1 MTEASD
7 TRPEFRVAVFGLAA
21 RLQSMLEIVLR
32 HARHNRYRFALSPT
46 RGPGEFDIALV
57 DMTVIGG
64 PEVAS
69 TLRRVLEE
77 DAVLRVGRRADPDRP
92 RDDLLQSTFVAQVLF
107 SLNKV
112 VDALVDRRREA
123 QAEQAIAAGMIVSE
137 HGERRRPRALIV
149 DDSPTVR
156 RQLSLALHQIGL
168 DSEAVASAREALDV
182 LAMRRY
188 EMVLADVVMPDMDG
202 YKLTRTIKRNK
213 ALRGMP
219 VIILTSRSSPFD
231 LARGA
236 LAGCNSY
243 LVKPVPLK
251 QLEAA
256 IVKQLRRSLAID
268 DLRGL
273 IRLSGEAAARPQPPA
288 GDAGAGVRA
297 ARGARE

>member
-243 LVKPVPLK
+243 LVKPVSMQSLRDTVQRHLK
-251 QLEAA
+251 KLAH
-256 IVKQLRRSLAID
+256 RR
-268 DLRGL
+268 
-273 IRLSGEAAARPQPPA
+273 
-288 GDAGAGVRA
+288 RA
-297 ARGARE
+297 DSEYSFA

>member
-1 MTEASD
+1 MPEENNEMAQASD
-7 TRPEFRVAVFGLAA
+7 SRPEFRVAVFGLATKFQ
-21 RLQSMLEIVLR
+21 RLLEIVLR
-32 HARHNRYRFALSPT
+32 HARHNRYRYSLSPT

-57 DMTVIGG
+57 DMTVAGG

-69 TLRRVLEE
+69 TLRRVLEG
-77 DAVLRVGRRADPDRP
+77 DAVLRVGRRADPERP
-92 RDDLLQSTFVAQVLF
+92 RDDLLQSHFVAQVLF
-107 SLNKV
+107 ALNGV
-112 VDALVDRRREA
+112 VDSMVSRRREA
-123 QAEQAIAAGMIVSE
+123 EVARAVEAGLMVAE
-137 HGERRRPRALIV
+137 HGDRRRPRALIV

-188 EMVLADVVMPDMDG
+188 EMVLADVMMPDMDG
-202 YKLTRTIKRNK
+202 YKLTRAIKRNR

-243 LVKPVPLK
+243 LVKPVSMQSLRETVQRHLK
-251 QLEAA
+251 KLAQ
-256 IVKQLRRSLAID
+256 RR
-268 DLRGL
+268 RGD
-273 IRLSGEAAARPQPPA
+273 GEYSFA
-288 GDAGAGVRA
+288 
-297 ARGARE
+297 

>member
-32 HARHNRYRFALSPT
+32 HARHNRYRFSLSPT

-69 TLRRVLEE
+69 TLRRVLEQ

-123 QAEQAIAAGMIVSE
+123 QAQQAIAAGMIVSE
-137 HGERRRPRALIV
+137 QGAHRRPRALIV

-202 YKLTRTIKRNK
+202 YKLTRAIKRNK
-213 ALRGMP
+213 ALRRMP

-243 LVKPVPLK
+243 LVKPVSMQSLRDTVQRHLK
-251 QLEAA
+251 KLAS
-256 IVKQLRRSLAID
+256 RR
-268 DLRGL
+268 R
-273 IRLSGEAAARPQPPA
+273 A
-288 GDAGAGVRA
+288 GDEYSFA
-297 ARGARE
+297 

>member
-1 MTEASD
+1 MSVPEENNEMTQASD
-7 TRPEFRVAVFGLAA
+7 SRPEFRVAVFGLATKFQ
-21 RLQSMLEIVLR
+21 RLLEIVLR
-32 HARHNRYRFALSPT
+32 HARHNRYRYSLSPT

-57 DMTVIGG
+57 DMTVAGG

-69 TLRRVLEE
+69 TLRRVLEDE
-77 DAVLRVGRRADPDRP
+77 AVLRVGRRADPERP
-92 RDDLLQSTFVAQVLF
+92 RDDLLQSHFVAQVLF
-107 SLNKV
+107 ALNGV
-112 VDALVDRRREA
+112 VDTMVGRRREA
-123 QAEQAIAAGMIVSE
+123 EAARAVEAGLMVAE
-137 HGERRRPRALIV
+137 HGDRRRPRALIV

-202 YKLTRTIKRNK
+202 YKLTRAIKRNR

-243 LVKPVPLK
+243 LVKPVSMQSLRETVQRHLK
-251 QLEAA
+251 KLAQ
-256 IVKQLRRSLAID
+256 RRRD
-268 DLRGL
+268 D
-273 IRLSGEAAARPQPPA
+273 GEYSFA
-288 GDAGAGVRA
+288 
-297 ARGARE
+297 

>member
-1 MTEASD
+1 MSVPEENNEMTQASD
-7 TRPEFRVAVFGLAA
+7 SRPEFRVAVFGLATKFQ
-21 RLQSMLEIVLR
+21 RLLEIVLR
-32 HARHNRYRFALSPT
+32 HARHNRYRYSLSPT

-57 DMTVIGG
+57 DMTVAGG

-69 TLRRVLEE
+69 TLRRVLEDE
-77 DAVLRVGRRADPDRP
+77 AVLRVGRRADPERP
-92 RDDLLQSTFVAQVLF
+92 RDDLLQSHFVAQVLF
-107 SLNKV
+107 ALNGV
-112 VDALVDRRREA
+112 VDTMVGRRREA
-123 QAEQAIAAGMIVSE
+123 EAARAVEAGLMVAE
-137 HGERRRPRALIV
+137 HGDRRRPRALIV

-202 YKLTRTIKRNK
+202 YKLTRAIKRNR

-243 LVKPVPLK
+243 LVKPVSMQSLRETVQRHLK
-251 QLEAA
+251 KLAQ
-256 IVKQLRRSLAID
+256 RR
-268 DLRGL
+268 RGD
-273 IRLSGEAAARPQPPA
+273 GEYSFA
-288 GDAGAGVRA
+288 
-297 ARGARE
+297 

>member
-1 MTEASD
+1 MTQASD
-7 TRPEFRVAVFGLAA
+7 SRPEFRVAVFGLAA

-32 HARHNRYRFALSPT
+32 HARHNRYRFSLSPT

-69 TLRRVLEE
+69 TLHRVLER

-92 RDDLLQSTFVAQVLF
+92 RDDLLQATFVAQVLY

-202 YKLTRTIKRNK
+202 YKLTRAIKRDK
-213 ALRGMP
+213 TLRGMP

-243 LVKPVPLK
+243 LVKPVSMKSLRDTVQRHLK
-251 QLEAA
+251 KLAH
-256 IVKQLRRSLAID
+256 RR
-268 DLRGL
+268 
-273 IRLSGEAAARPQPPA
+273 
-288 GDAGAGVRA
+288 RA
-297 ARGARE
+297 DSEYSFA

>member
-1 MTEASD
+1 MSVPQENNDMTEASD

-243 LVKPVPLK
+243 LVKPVSMQSLRDTVQRHLK
-251 QLEAA
+251 KLAH
-256 IVKQLRRSLAID
+256 RR
-268 DLRGL
+268 
-273 IRLSGEAAARPQPPA
+273 
-288 GDAGAGVRA
+288 RA
-297 ARGARE
+297 DSEYSFA

>member
-1 MTEASD
+1 MPEENNEMTQASD
-7 TRPEFRVAVFGLAA
+7 SRPEFRVAVFGLATKFQ
-21 RLQSMLEIVLR
+21 RLLEIVLR
-32 HARHNRYRFALSPT
+32 HARHNRYRYSLSPT

-57 DMTVIGG
+57 DMTVAGG

-69 TLRRVLEE
+69 TLRRVLEDE
-77 DAVLRVGRRADPDRP
+77 AVLRVGRRADPERP
-92 RDDLLQSTFVAQVLF
+92 RDDLLQSHFVAQVLF
-107 SLNKV
+107 ALNGV
-112 VDALVDRRREA
+112 VDTMVGRRREA
-123 QAEQAIAAGMIVSE
+123 EAARAVDAGLMVAE
-137 HGERRRPRALIV
+137 HGDRRRPRALIV

-202 YKLTRTIKRNK
+202 YKLTRAIKRNR

-243 LVKPVPLK
+243 LVKPVSMQSLRETVQRHLK
-251 QLEAA
+251 KLAQ
-256 IVKQLRRSLAID
+256 RRRD
-268 DLRGL
+268 G
-273 IRLSGEAAARPQPPA
+273 GEYSFA
-288 GDAGAGVRA
+288 
-297 ARGARE
+297 

>member
-1 MTEASD
+1 MSVPQENNQMAQASD
-7 TRPEFRVAVFGLAA
+7 TRPEFRVAVFGLATKFQ
-21 RLQSMLEIVLR
+21 RLLEIVLR
-32 HARHNRYRFALSPT
+32 HARHNRYRYSLTPT

-57 DMTVIGG
+57 DMTVAGG

-69 TLRRVLEE
+69 TLRRVLEDE
-77 DAVLRVGRRADPDRP
+77 AVLRVGRRADPERP
-92 RDDLLQSTFVAQVLF
+92 RDDLLQSNFVAQVLF
-107 SLNKV
+107 ALNSV
-112 VDALVDRRREA
+112 VDAMVQRRREA
-123 QAEQAIAAGMIVSE
+123 ELAQAVAAGLMVAD

-202 YKLTRTIKRNK
+202 YRLTRTIKRNR

-219 VIILTSRSSPFD
+219 VVILTSRSSPFD

-243 LVKPVPLK
+243 LVKPVSMQSLRDTVQRHLK
-251 QLEAA
+251 KLAQ
-256 IVKQLRRSLAID
+256 RRRAD
-268 DLRGL
+268 
-273 IRLSGEAAARPQPPA
+273 GEYSFA
-288 GDAGAGVRA
+288 
-297 ARGARE
+297 

>member
-202 YKLTRTIKRNK
+202 YKLTRAIKRDK
-213 ALRGMP
+213 TLRGMP

-243 LVKPVPLK
+243 LVKPVSMKSLRDTVQRHLK
-251 QLEAA
+251 KLAHR
-256 IVKQLRRSLAID
+256 RRS
-268 DLRGL
+268 
-273 IRLSGEAAARPQPPA
+273 
-288 GDAGAGVRA
+288 GAEYSFA
-297 ARGARE
+297 

>member
-1 MTEASD
+1 MNVPEENNEMTQASD

-21 RLQSMLEIVLR
+21 RFQRLLEIVLR
-32 HARHNRYRFALSPT
+32 HARHNRYRYSLSSE

-57 DMTVIGG
+57 DMTVAGG

-77 DAVLRVGRRADPDRP
+77 PAVLSVGRRSDPQRP
-92 RDDLLQSTFVAQVLF
+92 SDDLLQTTFVAQVLF
-107 SLNKV
+107 ALNRV
-112 VDALVDRRREA
+112 VDAMIDRRREA
-123 QAEQAIAAGMIVSE
+123 EAAQAMAAGMIVADN
-137 HGERRRPRALIV
+137 GARRRPRALIV

-156 RQLSLALHQIGL
+156 RQLSLALHQIGV

-188 EMVLADVVMPDMDG
+188 ELVLADVVMPDMDG
-202 YKLTRTIKRNK
+202 YKLTRAIKRNR
-213 ALRGMP
+213 ALRAMP

-243 LVKPVPLK
+243 LVKPVSMQSLRETVQRHLK
-251 QLEAA
+251 KLAQ
-256 IVKQLRRSLAID
+256 RRRA
-268 DLRGL
+268 
-273 IRLSGEAAARPQPPA
+273 A
-288 GDAGAGVRA
+288 GDDYSYA
-297 ARGARE
+297 

>member
-1 MTEASD
+1 MSVPQENNDMTEASD

-202 YKLTRTIKRNK
+202 YKLTRAIKRDK
-213 ALRGMP
+213 TLRGMP

-243 LVKPVPLK
+243 LVKPVSMKSLRDTVQRHLK
-251 QLEAA
+251 KLAHR
-256 IVKQLRRSLAID
+256 RRS
-268 DLRGL
+268 
-273 IRLSGEAAARPQPPA
+273 
-288 GDAGAGVRA
+288 GAEYSFA
-297 ARGARE
+297 

>member
-1 MTEASD
+1 MSVPEENNEMAQASD
-7 TRPEFRVAVFGLAA
+7 SRPEFRVAVFGLATKFQ
-21 RLQSMLEIVLR
+21 RLLEIVLR
-32 HARHNRYRFALSPT
+32 HARHNRYRYSLSPT

-57 DMTVIGG
+57 DMTVAGG

-69 TLRRVLEE
+69 TLRRVLEG
-77 DAVLRVGRRADPDRP
+77 DAVLRVGRRADPERP
-92 RDDLLQSTFVAQVLF
+92 RDDLLQSHFVAQVLF
-107 SLNKV
+107 ALNGV
-112 VDALVDRRREA
+112 VDSMVSRRREA
-123 QAEQAIAAGMIVSE
+123 EVARAVEAGLMVAE
-137 HGERRRPRALIV
+137 HGDRRRPRALIV

-188 EMVLADVVMPDMDG
+188 EMVLADVMMPDMDG
-202 YKLTRTIKRNK
+202 YKLTRAIKRNR

-243 LVKPVPLK
+243 LVKPVSMQSLRETVQRHLK
-251 QLEAA
+251 KLAQ
-256 IVKQLRRSLAID
+256 RR
-268 DLRGL
+268 RGD
-273 IRLSGEAAARPQPPA
+273 GEYSFA
-288 GDAGAGVRA
+288 
-297 ARGARE
+297 

>member
-1 MTEASD
+1 MSVPEENNEMTQASD
-7 TRPEFRVAVFGLAA
+7 SRPEFRVAVFGLATKFQ
-21 RLQSMLEIVLR
+21 RLLEIVLR
-32 HARHNRYRFALSPT
+32 HARHNRYRYSLSPT

-57 DMTVIGG
+57 DMTVAGG

-69 TLRRVLEE
+69 TLRRVLEG
-77 DAVLRVGRRADPDRP
+77 DAVLRVGRRADPERP
-92 RDDLLQSTFVAQVLF
+92 RDDLLQSHFVAQVLF
-107 SLNKV
+107 ALNGV
-112 VDALVDRRREA
+112 VDSMVSRRREA
-123 QAEQAIAAGMIVSE
+123 EVARAVEAGLMVAE
-137 HGERRRPRALIV
+137 HGDRRRPRALIV

-188 EMVLADVVMPDMDG
+188 EMVLADVMMPDMDG
-202 YKLTRTIKRNK
+202 YKLTRAIKRNR

-243 LVKPVPLK
+243 LVKPVSMQSLRETVQRHLK
-251 QLEAA
+251 KLAQ
-256 IVKQLRRSLAID
+256 RR
-268 DLRGL
+268 RGD
-273 IRLSGEAAARPQPPA
+273 GEYSFA
-288 GDAGAGVRA
+288 
-297 ARGARE
+297 